1 MSLKNRSLIL
11 ILCLASALPAAADVC
26 PDPLALV
33 SSETSGCARICRG
46 ADYECCALVCTD
58 RAARVDDLWKGPAT
72 LPSARGHFD
81 GRGFDFEMPEMP
93 ALTFEQ
99 REQLFA
105 SALSALHAFGRAGSL
120 EEGDVEELARLL
132 AKLTGGESE
141 EGPEEG

>member
-11 ILCLASALPAAADVC
+11 ILCLATALPTAADVC

-58 RAARVDDLWKGPAT
+58 RAAPVDLWQRPAP
-72 LPSARGHFD
+72 LPSTRGLFD

-120 EEGDVEELARLL
+120 EEEDVEELARLL
-132 AKLTGGESE
+132 AKLTGGESGE

>member
-1 MSLKNRSLIL
+1 MSLKSRSLIL
-11 ILCLASALPAAADVC
+11 ILCLAAGLPASADVC
-26 PDPLALV
+26 PDPLSLV

-46 ADYECCALVCTD
+46 ADYECCALVCSD
-58 RAARVDDLWKGPAT
+58 RAAPVDLWQQPA
-72 LPSARGHFD
+72 LSARGLFD
-81 GRGFDFEMPEMP
+81 GRGVDFDLPEMP

-132 AKLTGGESE
+132 AKLTGGERGE
-141 EGPEEG
+141 EDPEEG

>member
-1 MSLKNRSLIL
+1 MSLKSKSLIL
-11 ILCLASALPAAADVC
+11 ILCLAAALPTAADVC

-33 SSETSGCARICRG
+33 SSEISGCARICRG

-58 RAARVDDLWKGPAT
+58 RAARADLWQRPVAT
-72 LPSARGHFD
+72 ARGLFD
-81 GRGFDFEMPEMP
+81 GRGVDFEMPEMP

-105 SALSALHAFGRAGSL
+105 SVLSALHAFGRAGSL